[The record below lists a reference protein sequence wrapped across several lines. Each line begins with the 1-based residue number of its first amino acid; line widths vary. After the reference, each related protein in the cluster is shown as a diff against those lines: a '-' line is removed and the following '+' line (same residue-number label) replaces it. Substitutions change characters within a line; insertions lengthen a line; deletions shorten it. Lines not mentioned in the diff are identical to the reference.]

1 MVTRRRAVL
10 AASAS
15 LFAPALVRAQ
25 AGGGWRPSRPIRCI
39 VPFAAGGPTDILARL
54 LADPVSAALGQ
65 PMAVENRSGAGG
77 AIGAD
82 LVAKAPPDGHMV
94 LVHDSAHAVAPAL
107 VARLPFH
114 PVTDFTGIGVLVFAP
129 LALSV
134 HPSVPARNLEQIV
147 ALLKANPGRYNL
159 ATSGLG
165 GPVHIAAEIFRTA
178 ADVSFE
184 MVHYRGGAP
193 AAAAVVSGEAHMTIL
208 SIAASLEQVRAGTM
222 RPLVLTVANRNR
234 LMPDVPTAAE
244 AGLPGF
250 FFENWRAAFAPAN
263 TPAPILASL
272 SQAFHAGLR
281 VHTER
286 LLGFGE
292 EPRPGFTESARVM
305 EFVRAET
312 ERYSSILRAAG
323 VRPE

>member
-1 MVTRRRAVL
+1 MPTRRRAVL

-15 LFAPALVRAQ
+15 LFTPALALGQ
-25 AGGGWRPSRPIRCI
+25 GSAGWRPSRPIRCI

-65 PMAVENRSGAGG
+65 PKVVENRTGAGG

-82 LVAKAPPDGHMV
+82 MVAKAAPDGHTA

-114 PVTDFTGIGVLVFAP
+114 PATDFTGIGVLVFAP
-129 LALSV
+129 FVLLV
-134 HPSVPARNLEQIV
+134 NPRVPARNLDEIV

-165 GPVHIAAEIFRTA
+165 GPVHVAAEIFRTA

-184 MVHYRGGAP
+184 TVHYRGGAP
-193 AAAAVVSGEAHMTIL
+193 AAAAVVAGEAQMTIL
-208 SIAASLEQVRAGTM
+208 SIAASLEHVRGGAM
-222 RPLVLTVANRNR
+222 RPLVLTVAARNQ
-234 LMPDVPTAAE
+234 LMPDVPTSAE
-244 AGLPGF
+244 AGMPRF
-250 FFENWRAAFAPAN
+250 FFDNWRAAFAPAG

-292 EPRPGFTESARVM
+292 EPRPGFTESRRVM
-305 EFVRAET
+305 EFVREET

-323 VRPE
+323 VQPA